1 MKYYNYPLKNRFEL
15 PSKYSERNKIMSVP
29 VLIVMNKDIEIDR
42 IYAFQ
47 SVPYLLEKL
56 K

>member
-1 MKYYNYPLKNRFEL
+1 M
-15 PSKYSERNKIMSVP
+15 IMS
-29 VLIVMNKDIEIDR
+29 KDKELDR

>member
-1 MKYYNYPLKNRFEL
+1 
-15 PSKYSERNKIMSVP
+15 MSVP

-47 SVPYLLEKL
+47 SVPYLLEKV
-56 K
+56 KIIIDEIIVQW

>member
-1 MKYYNYPLKNRFEL
+1 
-15 PSKYSERNKIMSVP
+15 MSVP
-29 VLIVMNKDIEIDR
+29 VLLVMNKDKENR

-47 SVPYLLEKL
+47 SVPYLLENL